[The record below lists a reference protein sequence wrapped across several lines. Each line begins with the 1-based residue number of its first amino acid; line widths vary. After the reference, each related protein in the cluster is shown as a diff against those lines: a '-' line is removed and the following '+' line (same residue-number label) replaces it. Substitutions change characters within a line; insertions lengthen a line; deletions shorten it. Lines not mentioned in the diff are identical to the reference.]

1 MMKQIFIISLLLS
14 SFSLLAF
21 AQKDAKAKELLDKS
35 SATFSQSG
43 DLSVS
48 FTLNVKDVVNK
59 TTESFDGQISLKKNK
74 FLIEIPGRDIYFDG
88 KTQWV
93 HDKSYDEVNISEP
106 NETEVQTL
114 NPKAIFELY
123 KKGCDYKYVGGKT
136 DTKMRKVQEVA
147 LFPKDK
153 KNDIIRIDMQ
163 INEPDFMPVFFHI
176 FYKNKLENIIY
187 INKYQTKLNL
197 PDGRF
202 VFDAKKYPGVEIIDL
217 RTP

>member
-14 SFSLLAF
+14 GFSLAAF

-48 FTLNVKDVVNK
+48 FTMNVKDAANK

-93 HDKSYDEVNISEP
+93 HDKSYEEVNISEP
-106 NETEVQTL
+106 DDKEVQTL
-114 NPKAIFELY
+114 NPAFIFEMY
-123 KKGCDYKYVGGKT
+123 KKGCDYKYTGAKT

-153 KNDIIRIDMQ
+153 KGDITRIDLQ
-163 INEPDFMPVFFHI
+163 INEIDFMPVFIHI

-197 PDGRF
+197 SDGLF
-202 VFDAKKYPGVEIIDL
+202 VFDTKKHPGVEVIDL
-217 RTP
+217 R